1 MQKIWY
7 WGKRVGIFVIL
18 AFVISG
24 VSSAIVASL
33 MPLISEDTI
42 KTYFDADKEEF
53 IECCGGIFY
62 LAFTITYLCKAKI
75 ASKFYFVGVYLLL
88 SIVLLL
94 ITMITMI

>member
-7 WGKRVGIFVIL
+7 WAKRIIIFFVL

-24 VSSAIVASL
+24 LSSAIVASL

-42 KTYFDADKEEF
+42 KTYFDVDKEEF

-62 LAFTITYLCKAKI
+62 FAFIITYLCKAKI
-75 ASKFYFVGVYLLL
+75 RNKFYFAGIYLFL
-88 SIVLLL
+88 SVVLLL
-94 ITMITMI
+94 ITMI